1 MGSQCLDTYQ
11 LTHPYRRILPADI
24 MAFLS
29 TFLTSS
35 LCIGLALGDTS
46 IVSSPSAQPLSSIS
60 SSDTSSSYY
69 NTDPYEGYDYD
80 AGYASLLQGEEDRQD
95 VGFLG
100 DISLAVI
107 VTVFLAALLGALVA
121 PAFTAGFSRVMDF
134 EINIPEIEFPKIV
147 EKNTIDD
154 NLDNLDDIEIIEA
167 RSMKKKSPWMD
178 MANAAVNLLEH
189 KLAKQEIMTKNNL

>member
-1 MGSQCLDTYQ
+1 
-11 LTHPYRRILPADI
+11 

-35 LCIGLALGDTS
+35 LCIGLALGETS
-46 IVSSPSAQPLSSIS
+46 LVSSPSTQPLSSIS
-60 SSDTSSSYY
+60 SSDASSSYY
-69 NTDPYEGYDYD
+69 NTDPYAGDDYD

-121 PAFTAGFSRVMDF
+121 PAFTAGFSRVMDL

-154 NLDNLDDIEIIEA
+154 NLDNLDDVDIIEA
-167 RSMKKKSPWMD
+167 RSMKNKSPWMD
-178 MANAAVNLLEH
+178 MANVAFSLLEH
-189 KLAKQEIMTKNNL
+189 KLAKQGIMTENNL